1 MSMTPREI
9 VHELN
14 RHIIGQDDAKRAVAI
29 ALRNRWRRMQLP
41 AELRAEVTPKNIL
54 MIGPTGVGKTEI
66 ARRLARLANAPFIKV
81 EATKFTEVGYVG
93 RDVES
98 IIRDLADAAVK
109 MLREQ
114 EIQKVKYRA
123 EDAAEER
130 ILDALLPAARPAMG
144 FGDEPAREDSNTRQ
158 LFRKRLREGQLD
170 DKEIDIEVAD
180 NPAGVE
186 IMAPPGMEE
195 MTNQLQNLFSG
206 MSKGK
211 KKTRKLKV
219 AEALKLIRDEEAV
232 RLVNEEELKARALEA
247 VEQHGIVF
255 IDEIDKIAKRA
266 NAGGADVSRE
276 GVQRDL
282 LPLIEGCTVNT
293 KLGMVKTDHILF
305 IASGAFHLSKPSD
318 LVPELQGR
326 LPIRVELKALS
337 PNDFERI
344 LTEPHAS
351 LTEQYRELLK
361 TEGLAIEFA
370 EDGIKRL
377 AEIAWQVNEKT
388 ENIGA
393 RRLHTLLER
402 LLEEVSFSAADLASE
417 HSDKPIL
424 IDAGYVN
431 SHLGE
436 LAEDED
442 LSLSLIH
449 I

>member
-255 IDEIDKIAKRA
+255 IDEIDKIAKRT

-442 LSLSLIH
+442 LS
-449 I
+449 

>member
-1 MSMTPREI
+1 MPMTPREI

-41 AELRAEVTPKNIL
+41 EELRVEVTPKNIL

-66 ARRLARLANAPFIKV
+66 ARRLAKLANAPFIKV

-98 IIRDLADAAVK
+98 IIRDLADAAIK
-109 MLREQ
+109 LLREQ
-114 EIQKVKYRA
+114 EMTKVRHRA

-130 ILDALLPAARPAMG
+130 ILDALLPPARMG
-144 FGDEPAREDSNTRQ
+144 FNNEDAAPAQDSNTRQ

-170 DKEIDIEVAD
+170 DKEIEIEVAEIT
-180 NPAGVE
+180 GVD
-186 IMAPPGMEE
+186 ISAPPGMEE
-195 MTNQLQNLFSG
+195 MTNQLQSLFANMG
-206 MSKGK
+206 KGK
-211 KKTRKLKV
+211 RKNRKLKV
-219 AEALKLIRDEEAV
+219 KEALKLVRDEEAG
-232 RLVNEEELKARALEA
+232 RLVNEEELKAKALEA

-255 IDEIDKIAKRA
+255 IDEIDKVAKRG
-266 NAGGADVSRE
+266 NTGGVDVSRE

-337 PNDFERI
+337 PEDFERI
-344 LTEPHAS
+344 LSEPHAS
-351 LTEQYRELLK
+351 LTEQYCALLK
-361 TEGLAIEFA
+361 TEGLLIEFQP
-370 EDGIKRL
+370 DGIKRI

-402 LLEEVSFSAADLASE
+402 LLEEVSFSAGDLASTHE
-417 HSDKPIL
+417 EKPIL
-424 IDAGYVN
+424 IDADYVN

-436 LAEDED
+436 LAQNED
-442 LSLSLIH
+442 LSRYIL
-449 I
+449 

>member
-41 AELRAEVTPKNIL
+41 LDLRAEVTPKNIL

-66 ARRLARLANAPFIKV
+66 ARRLAKLANAPFLKV

-114 EIQKVKYRA
+114 EILRVRHRA
-123 EDAAEER
+123 EDAAEDR
-130 ILDALLPAARPAMG
+130 ILDALLP
-144 FGDEPAREDSNTRQ
+144 PARNGFAEEAASGDSNTRQ

-170 DKEIDIEVAD
+170 DKEIEIEVAD
-180 NPAGVE
+180 SPAGIE
-186 IMAPPGMEE
+186 IMTPPGMEE
-195 MTNQLQNLFSG
+195 MTSQLQNLFSNMG
-206 MSKGK
+206 KGK
-211 KKTRKLKV
+211 KKSRKLKV
-219 AEALKLIRDEEAV
+219 KDALKLVREEEAG
-232 RLVNEEELKARALEA
+232 RLVNEEELKAKALEA

-255 IDEIDKIAKRA
+255 IDEIDKVAKRA

-337 PNDFERI
+337 PEDFERI
-344 LTEPHAS
+344 LSEPHAS
-351 LTEQYRELLK
+351 LTEQYVALLQ
-361 TEGLAIEFA
+361 TEGLGVEFA

-402 LLEEVSFSAADLASE
+402 LLEEVSFSAGDLAGQQNGE
-417 HSDKPIL
+417 VIR
-424 IDAGYVN
+424 IDAAYVN

-442 LSLSLIH
+442 LSRYIL
-449 I
+449 

>member
-1 MSMTPREI
+1 MPMTPREI

-41 AELRAEVTPKNIL
+41 EELRVEVTPKNIL

-66 ARRLARLANAPFIKV
+66 ARRLAKLANAPFIKV

-98 IIRDLADAAVK
+98 IIRDLADAAIK
-109 MLREQ
+109 LFREQ
-114 EIQKVKYRA
+114 EMTRVRHRA

-130 ILDALLPAARPAMG
+130 ILDALLPPARMG
-144 FGDEPAREDSNTRQ
+144 FSNEDAAPAQDSNTRQ

-170 DKEIDIEVAD
+170 DKEIEIEVAEVS
-180 NPAGVE
+180 GVD
-186 IMAPPGMEE
+186 ISAPPGMEE
-195 MTNQLQNLFSG
+195 MTNQLQSLFANMG
-206 MSKGK
+206 KGQRK
-211 KKTRKLKV
+211 NRKLKIKD
-219 AEALKLIRDEEAV
+219 ALKLIRDEEAS
-232 RLVNEEELKARALEA
+232 RLVNDEELKAKALEA

-255 IDEIDKIAKRA
+255 IDEIDKVAKRG
-266 NAGGADVSRE
+266 NSGGVDVSRE

-337 PNDFERI
+337 PEDFERI
-344 LTEPHAS
+344 LSEPHAS

-361 TEGLAIEFA
+361 TEGLVIEFQA
-370 EDGIKRL
+370 DGIKRL

-402 LLEEVSFSAADLASE
+402 LLEEVSFSAGDLASAHNE
-417 HSDKPIL
+417 EPIR
-424 IDAGYVN
+424 IDAAYVN

-436 LAEDED
+436 LAQNED
-442 LSLSLIH
+442 LSRYIL
-449 I
+449 